1 MIFEV
6 EVFKVFVLVT
16 MRFVGLMVAAPVLG
30 SRNFPPIG
38 KFGFAAL
45 CGMLITPVLP
55 GQPGPVPDDFLS
67 FALWGANE
75 VLVGLALGFVMTLAF
90 AAIQVAGQIMDML
103 TGFALVNVFNPAME
117 TQVPIFGFFY
127 FLLAALYLL
136 VLDGHLLMVEHLAA
150 TFDKIPLGGLAA
162 HPELI
167 DQVNDWGT
175 ALFVDGL
182 LIAAPLAAVLLLAY
196 VTMGLMG
203 RVVPQ
208 IHLFVVG
215 FPLTV
220 GLGLLVSAF
229 LIEVYLG
236 VIGGMFERMWDRVG
250 TLVLGLS

>member
-30 SRNFPPIG
+30 SRNFPAIG
-38 KFGFAAL
+38 KLGFAAL
-45 CGMLITPVLP
+45 CAMLITPVLP
-55 GQPGPVPDDFLS
+55 LQPQRVPEAFLP

-136 VLDGHLLMVEHLAA
+136 VLDGHLVMVEHLAA
-150 TFDKIPLGGLAA
+150 TFDKIPLGGMYAN
-162 HPELI
+162 PELI
-167 DQVNDWGT
+167 YQVEAWGT

-220 GLGLLVSAF
+220 GMGLLVSAF
-229 LIEVYLG
+229 MIQVYLG
-236 VIGGMFERMWDRVG
+236 VVDGMFSRMWERVG
-250 TLVLGLS
+250 ELIVGLS